1 MRSAPC
7 DKNDTVAARDI
18 STAHQVTALFEVT
31 LVDSPAR
38 LNEPQRYEQP
48 GSTESPRFETFVTR
62 DNIDD
67 GNNFHFAAL
76 IAGYAQVLH
85 DQLYLVYWCW
95 DKAIGL
101 AQTSRSADQFCLR

>member
-1 MRSAPC
+1 MRSPAC

-18 STAHQVTALFEVT
+18 STAHQVTVLFEVT
-31 LVDSPAR
+31 LFDSPAR
-38 LNEPQRYEQP
+38 LNEPQRFDQL
-48 GSTESPRFETFVTR
+48 GSTENQRFETSVTR

-67 GNNFHFAAL
+67 GNNFRFAAL
-76 IAGYAQVLH
+76 ITGCGQVLH